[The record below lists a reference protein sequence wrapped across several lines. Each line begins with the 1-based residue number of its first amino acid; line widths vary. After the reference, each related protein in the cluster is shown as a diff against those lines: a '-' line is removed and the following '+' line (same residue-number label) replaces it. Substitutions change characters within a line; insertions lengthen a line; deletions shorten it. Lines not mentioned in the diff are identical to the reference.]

1 MSGSSLAPD
10 FDDVMV
16 EPIGHLEQ
24 SAPLKRK
31 EKSSY
36 YNHPKCSAFF
46 QICQSC
52 FWCASNLYESRVM
65 EKCPSCKSSKI
76 SSFYPYHL
84 MGFTISSKYLISTH
98 RATNSRFK

>member
-1 MSGSSLAPD
+1 MSVSTFAPD

-24 SAPLKRK
+24 SAPFKRK

-46 QICQSC
+46 
-52 FWCASNLYESRVM
+52 
-65 EKCPSCKSSKI
+65 
-76 SSFYPYHL
+76 
-84 MGFTISSKYLISTH
+84 
-98 RATNSRFK
+98 

>member
-1 MSGSSLAPD
+1 MSVSSLAPD

-65 EKCPSCKSSKI
+65 ERCPSCKSSKI
-76 SSFYPYHL
+76 SSL
-84 MGFTISSKYLISTH
+84 SISFDGIYD
-98 RATNSRFK
+98 

>member
-1 MSGSSLAPD
+1 MSVSTFAPD
-10 FDDVMV
+10 FDDDVIA
-16 EPIGHLEQ
+16 EPIGHLKQQ

-31 EKSSY
+31 EKSY

-65 EKCPSCKSSKI
+65 ERCPSCKSSKI
-76 SSFYPYHL
+76 SSLP
-84 MGFTISSKYLISTH
+84 ISFDEVYD
-98 RATNSRFK
+98 